1 MISSGKFDELKELVS
16 PKALQ
21 EIQKIFSKLS
31 FNQRNL
37 ISIDNMDVFSLMI
50 EEFQI
55 TELENKDKAYR
66 ISAQIQYIPYSN
78 ISKSVNNLNRLY
90 RLPVA
95 FLRKIIISKFENIR
109 RERYNDIL
117 IANYKYVT

>member
-21 EIQKIFSKLS
+21 EIQKNFSKLS

>member
-117 IANYKYVT
+117 IANYRYVT